1 MRVKVLP
8 DSNESPLLKLRLYSI
23 LLQTPH
29 NTFRH
34 YFTSHCTVLLYS
46 ASHDIIWIPHC
57 YTLSHFITHHISYST
72 YSHTHTPS
80 YTKSLTQ
87 TITLTP
93 FPQQSHPPPPPN
105 THTHTNTIPS
115 LLLSPLTPPT
125 HSPSHTGTCVILG
138 DRNNPGLPFSI
149 KLGDCFRLG
158 SVGLVVSELRTADGE
173 EQRLDSRMLQ
183 VTF

>member
-1 MRVKVLP
+1 MNTSLLYP
-8 DSNESPLLKLRLYSI
+8 IPL
-23 LLQTPH
+23 H
-29 NTFRH
+29 H
-34 YFTSHCTVLLYS
+34 TSHILQYIL
-46 ASHDIIWIPHC
+46 A
-57 YTLSHFITHHISYST
+57 YTHTILHKVSYT
-72 YSHTHTPS
+72 DHHTHTLP
-80 YTKSLTQ
+80 TA
-87 TITLTP
+87 I
-93 FPQQSHPPPPPN
+93 PPPAPSQH